1 MPRRRTP
8 SRALTPTAP
17 TAIDMQGFDL
27 TLSLYNYDKFKNEL
41 KAFDPK
47 LRRAMDKEIRGVL
60 SPIAD
65 RARALVPDQPL
76 SNWKYGVGRYPENSD
91 GNGLPYWDPSR
102 ARKGIVVKQGGRR
115 KTGSAEQAAWRISN
129 LDGAGAAFE
138 LAGRKKKN
146 VLSESLLSA
155 NLGKPRRLLWRAWY
169 EAKGWKL
176 ANQNIREI
184 IKFYEVELQRKFDTN
199 SNAD

>member
-1 MPRRRTP
+1 
-8 SRALTPTAP
+8 
-17 TAIDMQGFDL
+17 MQGFDL

-41 KAFDPK
+41 KEFDPK
-47 LRRAMDKEIRGVL
+47 LRRAMDKEIRNVL
-60 SPIAD
+60 QPIANT
-65 RARALVPDQPL
+65 ARGLVPDQPL
-76 SNWKYGVGRYPENSD
+76 SGWRYGDERYTPSR
-91 GNGLPYWDPSR
+91 LPYWNPST
-102 ARKGIVVKQGGRR
+102 ARKGIVVKQGGKR
-115 KTGSAEQAAWRISN
+115 KSGFAEQAAWRISN
-129 LDGAGAAFE
+129 LDGAGVAFE

-155 NLGKPRRLLWRAWY
+155 NLGKPRRLVWRAWY